1 MNLADAFSTL
11 AKTGC
16 RLRVEAEGGIIL
28 DVSPGCP
35 PVPPSVLQVL
45 AAHRESL
52 VAVLAPAN
60 APNAAETLPANAKA
74 TSTSVP
80 RSPYARDLS
89 PKAQAARVAA
99 SSGRLHLDPQAILR
113 QARARLSKLRDLQ
126 QVEGQSPDGPAPG
139 PPPAVGKAEGLGSD
153 DNLPF

>member
-52 VAVLAPAN
+52 VAILAPAKR
-60 APNAAETLPANAKA
+60 PEAADTLTIEANPKTA
-74 TSTSVP
+74 SVP
-80 RSPYARDLS
+80 VSPYARDL
-89 PKAQAARVAA
+89 PLKAPAARAA
-99 SSGRLHLDPQAILR
+99 APSARPPLDPKAILR
-113 QARARLSKLRDLQ
+113 QLRARLSQMRDQQ
-126 QVEGQSPDGPAPG
+126 QVEGQPPVGPNPGG
-139 PPPAVGKAEGLGSD
+139 PPAMGVAGMPS
-153 DNLPF
+153 